1 MLSEV
6 SKIAE
11 KFGLEIATFGHAGD
25 GNLHPTMLVDR
36 RNNAEMKKVK
46 LAMKELFEVALS
58 RGGTLSGEHGIGL
71 SKKAFMKLEHG
82 NTLDLMKNLKT
93 AFDPK
98 NIMNPGKIF

>member
-1 MLSEV
+1 
-6 SKIAE
+6 
-11 KFGLEIATFGHAGD
+11 
-25 GNLHPTMLVDR
+25 MLVDR

-46 LAMKELFEVALS
+46 LAMKELFEAALS

-71 SKKAFMKLEHG
+71 SKKAFMKLEHD